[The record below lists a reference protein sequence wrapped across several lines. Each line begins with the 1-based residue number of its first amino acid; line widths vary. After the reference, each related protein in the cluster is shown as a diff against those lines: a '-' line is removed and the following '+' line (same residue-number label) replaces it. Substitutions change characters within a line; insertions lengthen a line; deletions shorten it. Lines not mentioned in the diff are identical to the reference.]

1 MVLDAS
7 VILKWFLR
15 EKDTESALK
24 LKEKILTENISVFL
38 PDLVLFEVAN
48 ALRFKPEY
56 DEKAATEAVNSL
68 LDLGFDIVKPDRDIL
83 NSTFKISFRHSVT
96 VYDAVYLALAKRM
109 KCEFITADEKLFL
122 KVKDLPKTFLL
133 SKMK

>member
-7 VILKWFLR
+7 VILKWFLQ

-56 DEKAATEAVNSL
+56 DEKAATEAINSL

-83 NSTFKISFRHSVT
+83 NSTLKISFRYLVT

-122 KVKDLPKTFLL
+122 KVRDLPKTFLL
-133 SKMK
+133 SKIH

>member
-1 MVLDAS
+1 LDAS

-15 EKDTESALK
+15 EKDTEIALK
-24 LKEKILTENISVFL
+24 LKEKILSENISVFL
-38 PDLVLFEVAN
+38 PDLVLLEVAN

-56 DEKAATEAVNSL
+56 DEKAATEAVYSL
-68 LDLGFDIVKPDRDIL
+68 LDLGFDIVRPDRDIL
-83 NSTFKISFRHSVT
+83 NSTLKISFRHLVT

-133 SKMK
+133 SKIH